1 MSHRKQRFPALL
13 SGLLPGLLL
22 GLLAGLVGCEKDEDP
37 EGVIPEGY
45 KRSMEKAG
53 QVEAQLQ
60 DAADRR
66 LDALDQGE

>member
-1 MSHRKQRFPALL
+1 MSHHQHRFPA
-13 SGLLPGLLL
+13 LLL
-22 GLLAGLVGCEKDEDP
+22 GLLAGLAGCAKDEDP
-37 EGVIPEGY
+37 EGVLPEGY

-53 QVEAQLQ
+53 HVEEQLQ